1 MTAPVQVGRPAR
13 SVCQAAPTLDQLLIL
28 VARAERKGGLDYVE
42 GDRLRDGLRRLAEAA
57 ATPAPVPA
65 SAEVRQEAAANS
77 EAMKELRRKYR
88 RSQQRVSWWKRR
100 ARQASGLD
108 EEAREALVRVTE
120 LAKRWTHVP
129 GRRQAGAAVLSVIS
143 NSD

>member
-13 SVCQAAPTLDQLLIL
+13 SAHQAPPTLDQLLIL

-57 ATPAPVPA
+57 TTPAPDVI
-65 SAEVRQEAAANS
+65 EVRKETAAYS
-77 EAMKELRRKYR
+77 EAMQELRRKYR
-88 RSQQRVSWWKRR
+88 RSQQMVSYWKKCV
-100 ARQASGLD
+100 RQASGLD
-108 EEAREALVRVTE
+108 EEARDALVRVTE

-129 GRRQAGAAVLSVIS
+129 GKRQAGAAVLSVIS